1 MSGCGCGSEESENLE
16 RKTLITL
23 LAINAFMFVT
33 ELILGWIAQSAG
45 LVADSLDMLAD
56 ASVYGVSLFVVG
68 RGVLLQ
74 VKSAQ
79 ISGVLQVLLGVG
91 VLFEVIRRVI
101 FGSEPQSLMIL
112 WVGFFALLA
121 NIYCLALIYKHRE
134 GGVHMRASWIFSAND
149 VVANLGVIISG
160 GLVALLGS
168 RYPDLIIGAFIS
180 IVVIRGGFKILADG
194 RATLAAETI
203 K

>member
-1 MSGCGCGSEESENLE
+1 
-16 RKTLITL
+16 
-23 LAINAFMFVT
+23 
-33 ELILGWIAQSAG
+33 
-45 LVADSLDMLAD
+45 
-56 ASVYGVSLFVVG
+56 
-68 RGVLLQ
+68 
-74 VKSAQ
+74 
-79 ISGVLQVLLGVG
+79 
-91 VLFEVIRRVI
+91 VI

-180 IVVIRGGFKILADG
+180 IVVIRGGFRILADA
-194 RATLAAETI
+194 RETLAAEASNFVI
-203 K
+203 EVE